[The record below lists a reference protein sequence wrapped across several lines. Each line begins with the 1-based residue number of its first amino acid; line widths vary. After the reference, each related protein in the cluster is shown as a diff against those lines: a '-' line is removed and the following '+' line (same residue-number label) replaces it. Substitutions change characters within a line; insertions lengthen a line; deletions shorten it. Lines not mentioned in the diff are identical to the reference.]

1 MRTKQTRSS
10 SSQSRADVHHAWLP
24 CAAHRGPVCLYL
36 GPDHGFILTDW
47 WFIHGPGIRFRVR
60 SVLASL
66 AIPIKKGEKILRGN
80 LHSVRG
86 SIGLGLETLV
96 IGSQVVY
103 FCLFLAF
110 ITAGLCLYFYCY
122 CLKLQYTLLLL
133 IQSYIQYLSLWLSQ
147 SFVAFFLVLL
157 DIDNMSWV
165 LHTCALVGSC
175 S

>member
-1 MRTKQTRSS
+1 MRTRHTQSS
-10 SSQSRADVHHAWLP
+10 SSQSKVDVHHAWLP

-66 AIPIKKGEKILRGN
+66 AIPIKKGEKILRGS

-122 CLKLQYTLLLL
+122 CLKLQYTFLLL
-133 IQSYIQYLSLWLSQ
+133 IQSLYSM
-147 SFVAFFLVLL
+147 FVTISILCSIFLVLL

-165 LHTCALVGSC
+165 LHTYALVGSC